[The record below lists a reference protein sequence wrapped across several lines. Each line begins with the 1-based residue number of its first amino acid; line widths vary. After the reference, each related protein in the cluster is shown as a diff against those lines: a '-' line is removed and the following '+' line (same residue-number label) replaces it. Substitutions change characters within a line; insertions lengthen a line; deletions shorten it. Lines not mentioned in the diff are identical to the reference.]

1 MRISISTPVEF
12 HSSSSSNNIL
22 KSPTTYILFILALL
36 GGIAYSANISFVSS
50 SSTSSSL
57 SSVKEDR
64 VPIIMKKQYIITK
77 FEVSGRVQGVF
88 FRKSTKDK
96 ADELGIWGWVRNT
109 ARGTVEGEF
118 EYVAQ
123 STIDDE
129 IESHLGNEKFRHWL
143 CNIGS
148 PHSKIDNC
156 RFGEKVISDQQT
168 YDTFRVAKT
177 KR

>member
-1 MRISISTPVEF
+1 MRISTPEL
-12 HSSSSSNNIL
+12 HSNNNIL

-36 GGIAYSANISFVSS
+36 GGIVYSANISFVSS

-57 SSVKEDR
+57 STSVKEDR
-64 VPIIMKKQYIITK
+64 VPIIMKKQYITTK

-118 EYVAQ
+118 EYVTQ
-123 STIDDE
+123 STNYDE
-129 IESHLGNEKFRHWL
+129 KIEVFRHWL

-156 RFGEKVISDQQT
+156 TFGEKVVSDQQT

>member
-1 MRISISTPVEF
+1 MRISTPEL
-12 HSSSSSNNIL
+12 HSNNNNIL
-22 KSPTTYILFILALL
+22 KSPTTYVLFILALL

-50 SSTSSSL
+50 SSKSSSL
-57 SSVKEDR
+57 SSIKEDR
-64 VPIIMKKQYIITK
+64 GPLIMKEQYIITK

-88 FRKSTKDK
+88 FRKSTKQK

-123 STIDDE
+123 STNNE
-129 IESHLGNEKFRHWL
+129 IESHHENFRHWL

-156 RFGEKVISDQQT
+156 TFGEKIISDQQT

>member
-1 MRISISTPVEF
+1 MRISISI
-12 HSSSSSNNIL
+12 IL
-22 KSPTTYILFILALL
+22 KSPTTYVLFVLALL
-36 GGIAYSANISFVSS
+36 GGIVYSANISFVSS

-57 SSVKEDR
+57 SSTTLHNNKEDL
-64 VPIIMKKQYIITK
+64 VPIIMKKQYITTK

-88 FRKSTKDK
+88 FRKSTKQK
-96 ADELGIWGWVRNT
+96 ADELGIRGWVRNT
-109 ARGTVEGEF
+109 SRGTVEGEF
-118 EYVAQ
+118 EYVTQ

-129 IESHLGNEKFRHWL
+129 IELESHHETFRHWL

-156 RFGEKVISDQQT
+156 TFGEKIVSDQQT
-168 YDTFRVAKT
+168 YDIFRVAKT

>member
-1 MRISISTPVEF
+1 MRISTPPVEL
-12 HSSSSSNNIL
+12 HSNIL
-22 KSPTTYILFILALL
+22 KSPTTYVLFILALL
-36 GGIAYSANISFVSS
+36 GGIVYSANISFVSS

-64 VPIIMKKQYIITK
+64 VPIIMKEQYIITK

-88 FRKSTKDK
+88 FRKSTKER

-129 IESHLGNEKFRHWL
+129 IESHHGTFRHWL

-156 RFGEKVISDQQT
+156 TFGEKIVSDQQT
-168 YDTFRVAKT
+168 YDIFRVAKT